1 MKEKDNITY
10 YIYIYYAMKNG
21 KLETSKSGMTMKMT
35 IRECA

>member
-1 MKEKDNITY
+1 MKEEDNITY
-10 YIYIYYAMKNG
+10 YIYITQQNG